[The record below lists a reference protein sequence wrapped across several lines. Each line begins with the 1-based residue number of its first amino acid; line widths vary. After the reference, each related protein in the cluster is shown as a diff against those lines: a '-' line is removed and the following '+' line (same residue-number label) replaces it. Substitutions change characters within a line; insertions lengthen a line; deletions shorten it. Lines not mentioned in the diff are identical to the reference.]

1 MPKDDTFKSPLD
13 EALFKQNMYWKI
25 IVSLQKKIQQIIS
38 DNENLRDELMLWE
51 TGSEPIQIV
60 EKVPIGK
67 RVKTGVSPGHFD
79 YQGGETSRLNLPYH
93 NYQLAKPKYD
103 PNDQKLLDSLDY
115 KSLTKLERKVLA
127 VYYNPNGSA
136 YNSPKLTANAIYGK
150 KDKNGSVKVC
160 QTIKRIERKL
170 NKS

>member
-1 MPKDDTFKSPLD
+1 MPKSKALKEAEFKN
-13 EALFKQNMYWKI
+13 NMYWKI
-25 IVSLQKKIQQIIS
+25 IVSLQKKIQDLIN
-38 DNENLRDELMLWE
+38 DNEHCREQLLLWE
-51 TGSEPIQIV
+51 TGSEPITLV
-60 EKVPIGK
+60 EKVPLGK
-67 RVKTGVSPGHFD
+67 TVKTGVSPGHFD

-93 NYQLAKPKYD
+93 NYHLAKPKID
-103 PNDQKLLDSLDY
+103 PNDQKLLDSLNY
-115 KSLTKLERKVLA
+115 KSLTNLERKVLA